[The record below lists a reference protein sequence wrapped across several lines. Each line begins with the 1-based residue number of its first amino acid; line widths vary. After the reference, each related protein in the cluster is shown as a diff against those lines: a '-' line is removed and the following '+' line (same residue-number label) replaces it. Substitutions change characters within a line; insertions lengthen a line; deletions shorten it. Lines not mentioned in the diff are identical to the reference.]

1 MTLDNRGRKKGM
13 PKVGGAKK
21 GSIQTHSNEV
31 KSAVLRVFN
40 EVNKDDTYLKTLAV
54 EDQRLFLSLLAKLLP
69 SAVDVAVNHHV
80 FDLGSAML
88 DASARADALP
98 NPTPTV
104 IDVKP
109 QPVAV
114 PETYQPLT
122 VFDGKEDEPQPE
134 QEVWE
139 GY

>member
-1 MTLDNRGRKKGM
+1 MTLDNRGRKKGS
-13 PKVGGAKK
+13 KKCGGAKK
-21 GSIQTHSNEV
+21 GSIRLHSNDV
-31 KSAVLRVFN
+31 KEAVLRVFQ
-40 EVNKDDTYLKTLAV
+40 EVNKDDTYLKNLAI
-54 EDQRLFLSLLAKLLP
+54 EDQRLFLSLLAKLIP
-69 SAVDVAVNHHV
+69 SSVDVEVKHK

-122 VFDGKEDEPQPE
+122 VFDENEDEPQPE